1 MIDSQELDL
10 RCFAGVLSAPSGDM
24 TTDHSPVRAM
34 VGAGRGKAQDDELD
48 KLLSNA

>member
-1 MIDSQELDL
+1 MIDSQGSDL
-10 RCFAGVLSAPSGDM
+10 RCLAGVLSAPSGDM